1 MSNLG
6 PNPIDLRS
14 SDIEGISS
22 GDGLAHRRQNTLRPS
37 DSLEGHIDRNKNKIQ
52 KHARK
57 HFLLQHILR
66 AIEYDAEEIY
76 DEVVAFPEY
85 VGSKNALHE
94 ALGTLRPQARED
106 KRRSI
111 APNKSA

>member
-1 MSNLG
+1 MGQILLIS
-6 PNPIDLRS
+6 DLRILGES
-14 SDIEGISS
+14 LLVI
-22 GDGLAHRRQNTLRPS
+22 GLPAFDYRQSTLRPS

-66 AIEYDAEEIY
+66 AIEYYAEEIY
-76 DEVVAFPEY
+76 YEVVAFPEY
-85 VGSKNALHE
+85 IGSKNGLHE
-94 ALGTLRPQARED
+94 AFGTLRPQARED